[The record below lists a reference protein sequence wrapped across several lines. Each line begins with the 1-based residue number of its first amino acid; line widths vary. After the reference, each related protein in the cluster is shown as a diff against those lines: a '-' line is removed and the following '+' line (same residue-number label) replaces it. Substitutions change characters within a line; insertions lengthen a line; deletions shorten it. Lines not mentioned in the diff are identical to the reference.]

1 MKVSVRCAEPEETEI
16 TISLTMPL
24 RNWKKLKEE
33 ITSHQWPVNLLTNA
47 ISDAVLKMERLYTVD
62 LSTGEE

>member
-1 MKVSVRCAEPEETEI
+1 MEVSVRCSTPQETNI

-24 RNWKKLKEE
+24 QNWKKLKEE
-33 ITSHQWPVNLLTNA
+33 ITSRQWPVNLLINA